1 MPDVYIGAGSNVEP
15 REHLRNGL
23 ISLAD
28 RYGVLRLSPVYENSP
43 VGFEGDDF
51 LNMVIGIETEEPVE
65 AVAGVLTAIEAANGR
80 VRGEAKFGPRTLDL
94 DLLLYGDLVDPD
106 GAGVPRD
113 EILRYGFVLKPL
125 ADLCP
130 EHCHPVLGKT
140 YDALWAAFDKSGT
153 ELRRRPLDLSVGT
166 V

>member
-15 REHLRNGL
+15 DRHLRNGL
-23 ISLAD
+23 ISLAE

-43 VGFEGDDF
+43 VGFDGDDF
-51 LNMVIGIETEEPVE
+51 LNMVIGIETDQPVDTVTE
-65 AVAGVLTAIEAANGR
+65 ALSAIEAANGR

-130 EHCHPVLGKT
+130 EHRHPVLGET
-140 YDALWAAFDKSGT
+140 YDALWAAFDKSET
-153 ELRRRPLDLSVGT
+153 ELRRRPLDLSEET
-166 V
+166 A